1 MDRWSE
7 RFDLVFK
14 GEEWV
19 RFEELLKEAVKNFAK
34 DDPCAIE
41 LARLRKAKN
50 YIESIVSSIDPQLM
64 PQSPLNGVVDR
75 FKVAADSLG
84 NYLSNQSD
92 AYVSM
97 ANDAIDEVVFSLLPY
112 VTIRGGVKVNLKQ
125 VAKEY
130 SSALAEELPRFR
142 RSVEEETAQVEEELG
157 KAKEVVAEI
166 DSIAARIRTAES
178 EISVGENSILR
189 RAESCLEKVAAFE
202 ERISKDSDRIYLP
215 SEDFDVSLIDSIHEA
230 ASNSK
235 ALFAEFKVGY
245 EESLKRV
252 EEVKGFESYIFN
264 GGDSLKLK
272 LETFESDQ
280 KRKFHALDK
289 KIQGLIPGAVSAGL
303 AGAYHQ
309 QKISF
314 DSPIRNASRVFYGA
328 IIALMLGSLFYLISD
343 VYFWGV
349 RFHSVGNWES
359 VLKGFVNKLPFY
371 APAVWLAYYASKRRS
386 EFQRLQQE
394 YSHKEALAK
403 SFESYKKQVAD
414 LQVGGDELMALL
426 MKSSIEAISFNASST
441 LDGKHGDRMPMQDII
456 DSLLKMKANGS
467 S

>member
-1 MDRWSE
+1 MDRWSQ
-7 RFDLVFK
+7 RFDLVFS
-14 GEEWV
+14 GEEWL
-19 RFEELLKEAVKNFAK
+19 RFEELLKEAIKNYAK
-34 DDPCAIE
+34 DDPCAVE

-50 YIESIVSSIDPQLM
+50 YIDAIVGSIDPQLM
-64 PQSPLNGVVDR
+64 PLGPLNGVVDR
-75 FKVAADSLG
+75 LKAAADSLG
-84 NYLSNQSD
+84 NYLRNQSD
-92 AYVSM
+92 AYISM
-97 ANDAIDEVVFSLLPY
+97 ANDAIDEVVSSLLPY
-112 VTIRGGVKVNLKQ
+112 VTIRGGTRVNLKQ

-142 RSVEEETAQVEEELG
+142 RSVETETAEVEEELR

-166 DSIAARIRTAES
+166 DLISSRIKNSES
-178 EISVGENSILR
+178 QISVGDDSILR
-189 RAESCLEKVAAFE
+189 RAESHLEKMSAFE

-215 SEDFDVSLIDSIHEA
+215 SEGFDVSLIDSIHEA

-235 ALFAEFKVGY
+235 VLFAEFKVGY
-245 EESLKRV
+245 EESLRRV
-252 EEVKGFESYIFN
+252 EEVKGFESYVF
-264 GGDSLKLK
+264 GGDESLKVR

-280 KRKFHALDK
+280 KRKFRALSEE
-289 KIQGLIPGAVSAGL
+289 IQGLIPGAVSAGL

-314 DSPIRNASRVFYGA
+314 DAPIRNASRVFYGA
-328 IIALMLGSLFYLISD
+328 IFALMLGSLFYLVSD
-343 VYFWGV
+343 IYLWGIK
-349 RFHSVGNWES
+349 FHSVGDWES
-359 VLKGFVNKLPFY
+359 VLKGVVNKLPFY

-403 SFESYKKQVAD
+403 SFESYKKQVGD

-426 MKSSIEAISFNASST
+426 MRSSIEAISFNASST

-456 DSLLKMKANGS
+456 DSLLKMKTKEAP
-467 S
+467 